1 MIKEILNYVGYMGPI
16 ITSGIT
22 TIIIL
27 ENTKYLI
34 GFIIGG
40 FLNYYL
46 NGFIKLMIKQPR
58 PTNPVHYIDDDLIT
72 GTQTYG
78 MPSGH
83 AQITTYALVF
93 LYLINKTQNKSQ
105 NKTWLLLSVFV
116 YGLTIYQRW
125 SFRRHT
131 LEQLAIGTIIGAS
144 FAQITY
150 WTIKNIW
157 NNIL

>member
-1 MIKEILNYVGYMGPI
+1 MINDILTYIGYMGPI

-22 TIIIL
+22 TINVL

-40 FLNYYL
+40 VLNYYL
-46 NGFIKLMIKQPR
+46 NGFIKLTIKQPR
-58 PTNPVHYIDDDLIT
+58 PTNPIHYIDDNLIT

-83 AQITTYALVF
+83 AQITSYALVF
-93 LYLINKTQNKSQ
+93 LYLINTSQNKSY
-105 NKTWLLLSVFV
+105 NKIWLLLSVFI

-131 LEQLAIGTIIGAS
+131 LEQLAIGTLIGAS

-150 WTIKNIW
+150 WTIKKY
-157 NNIL
+157 LE